1 VTTKGAIDIS
11 SIADLSREHRTLLD
25 KVREIAGE
33 CARRADHYDRAA
45 RFPAEDF
52 DDLRAAG
59 LHAPTV
65 PSEYGGLGVGPL
77 SGDALTL
84 WLMTKE
90 LAKAD
95 LSLGRCWEG
104 HANSL
109 ALIDA
114 MATAEQKA
122 RWFAGVVERGDK
134 WVAWSGEP
142 QAPKPG
148 ERQRFGT
155 GLTRV
160 QGGWVLNG
168 SKVFA
173 TSAGAA
179 QWAIL
184 FVNPAGPGGAKHAEA
199 DQQSLLM
206 VGCDLSDPSVVVD
219 DSWWDPIGMR
229 ATVSHLVRFEDT
241 FLSDADIIGSPG
253 AFVVNGWKTAFIPH
267 YAASFLG
274 AAEGAYEYA
283 LEYVVGQ
290 GKAADPYV
298 LHRVGDMAVNVET
311 GLLWLR
317 HVARLWD
324 TGRQH
329 EAHLAGSRAR
339 HVIEHLA
346 AQTVDHCIRACGA
359 RSLIRPSPV
368 ERILRDLSFY
378 MRHDNDDRALAT
390 IGRAVL
396 GDIHDPTFYK
406 P

>member
-1 VTTKGAIDIS
+1 MTVHSAIDVT
-11 SIADLSREHRTLLD
+11 SIADLSAEHRTLLD
-25 KVREIAGE
+25 RVGE
-33 CARRADHYDRAA
+33 VARKCAERADRYDRAA
-45 RFPAEDF
+45 QFPTEDF
-52 DDLRAAG
+52 DDLFAAG
-59 LHAPTV
+59 LHAPAV
-65 PSEYGGLGVGPL
+65 PREFGGLGIGPL

-109 ALIDA
+109 ALLDA
-114 MATAEQKA
+114 MASPEQKA
-122 RWFAGVVERGDK
+122 RWFAGVVERGEK

-148 ERQRFGT
+148 ERRRFGT

-160 QGGWVLNG
+160 ADGWVLNG

-173 TSAGAA
+173 TSATGA

-184 FVNPAGPGGAKHAEA
+184 FVNTAGPGGAKHAES
-199 DQQSLLM
+199 DPESLLM
-206 VGCDLSDPSVVVD
+206 LACDLADPSVVVD

-229 ATVSHLVRFEDT
+229 ATVSHLVKFEDT
-241 FLSDADIIGSPG
+241 FLPDANVIGAPG
-253 AFVVNGWKTAFIPH
+253 EFLREGWKTAFIPH

-283 LEYVVGQ
+283 IEYVMRQ

-298 LHRVGDMAVNVET
+298 QHRIGSMAVNVES

-317 HVARLWD
+317 HVARMWD
-324 TGRQH
+324 TGRYE
-329 EAHLAGSRAR
+329 EARLAGSRAR

-346 AQTVDHCIRACGA
+346 LQTVDHCVRACGA
-359 RSLIRPSPV
+359 RSLVRPSPV

-378 MRHDNDDRALAT
+378 VRHDNDDRVLAT

-396 GDIHDPTFYK
+396 GETHDPTFYK